1 MAKQDIKDRND
12 VYRLVSTFYDTVRN
26 DETLGP
32 FFNNSIKDW
41 DAHLEHLTTFWESSL
56 FLKTKYSGDPL
67 QTHIDLDKRFNH
79 SISEM
84 HFGIWLNLWLK
95 TVNAL
100 FEGDYA
106 ENAKHR
112 ARKMGTFIFL
122 KMFEARS

>member
-26 DETLGP
+26 DKTRGP

-84 HFGIWLNLWLK
+84 HFGIWLNLWIK
-95 TVNAL
+95 AVNAL

-112 ARKMGTFIFL
+112 ARKMRTFIFL

>member
-41 DAHLEHLTTFWESSL
+41 VAHLEHLTTFWESSL
-56 FLKTKYSGDPL
+56 FLKTKYSGDSL

-79 SISEM
+79 SIFEM

-100 FEGDYA
+100 FEGDYV

>member
-32 FFNNSIKDW
+32 FFNNSIRDW

-67 QTHIDLDKRFNH
+67 QAHIDLDKRFNH

-122 KMFEARS
+122 KIFEARS

>member
-67 QTHIDLDKRFNH
+67 QAHIDLDKRFNH